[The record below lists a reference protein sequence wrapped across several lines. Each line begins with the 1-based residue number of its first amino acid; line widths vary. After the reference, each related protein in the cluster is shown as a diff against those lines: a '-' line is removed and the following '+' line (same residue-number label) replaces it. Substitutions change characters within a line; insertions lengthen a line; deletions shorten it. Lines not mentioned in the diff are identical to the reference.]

1 MRYRMS
7 ESPER
12 EASSGIPVALIV
24 VLIAGLSAY
33 LVIGD
38 LLTETRQQTRVYPPE
53 AVTLAESGRKAP

>member
-1 MRYRMS
+1 
-7 ESPER
+7 
-12 EASSGIPVALIV
+12 